1 MNKLTYSV
9 EELSGVLGISIVTAY
24 ELARRADFP
33 KIRVGRRILV
43 PINELNRW
51 LEKESNTVSPNC
63 KSDPCTRVIS

>member
-9 EELSGVLGISIVTAY
+9 EELSSVLGISIVTAY

-51 LEKESNTVSPNC
+51 LEKESNTVSSNY
-63 KSDPCTRVIS
+63 KSDTCTRVIS